1 MSPCAFI
8 STVTID
14 FLVPPGVNGGKR
26 GGNGGGE
33 GGGGEG
39 GHHPGTDAVLLL
51 ICVRSFHS

>member
-1 MSPCAFI
+1 M
-8 STVTID
+8 
-14 FLVPPGVNGGKR
+14 N

-39 GHHPGTDAVLLL
+39 GHHPGTDAVLFL